1 MSEGA
6 GVPQT
11 ARLILFK
18 VATQGG
24 LILDI
29 GHLIFVITLLEVALF
44 TALSVILVI

>member
-11 ARLILFK
+11 ARLILLEM
-18 VATQGG
+18 TTHRG